1 MKHIFKSGILALL
14 ITMPSIT
21 ESIGQDLLFTLE
33 ECINYALENSTT
45 IGRAGNQVESQ
56 SSYLEQAKAERGPN
70 LMMSG
75 SETLS
80 SRNSYM
86 ASNPG
91 DGWERE
97 NSSYLDLG
105 LSSSLTLYN
114 GAKLKNAVQQGKTNL
129 LAAES
134 DIQTQ
139 EELISLEVLSAYI
152 YVLYYKE
159 QVKNSESQLEAT
171 EMQLEQASARKEAGV
186 MSPSDYLNIKSQY
199 SSDRTSLTASQSD
212 LRIGLVSLM
221 QLMNMPASSAFDIVD
236 PDIESLLI
244 QETET
249 DASMVYNVAL
259 GLQPGL
265 KTAELDL
272 ESAGLDIKLAKA
284 DALPSLSLTGGINSW
299 YSNTLTGI
307 SLGEQ
312 ISRQINPNAGLTL
325 SIPIYQRKKVKNNV
339 RQAEIQYENYQYNLV
354 DIKND
359 LRKAIEQAC
368 TDALTTQSLFDS
380 NSEQLKAEQE
390 SYRLAEEMF
399 AQGLLNSVDYM
410 TSKNNLTA
418 AENKLSQAKYNMVL
432 QNRIV
437 NYYLGD
443 PIKLK
448 KDEKETHPHYQPYK
462 STSNRRSFDIPGF
475 PERPLKLCI

>member
-1 MKHIFKSGILALL
+1 MNTYFKSSIFALL
-14 ITMPSIT
+14 LVGLAIK
-21 ESIGQDLLFTLE
+21 ESPAQDNLFSLE
-33 ECINYALENSTT
+33 ECISYALENSTT
-45 IGRAGNQVESQ
+45 MGRAGNQVESQ

-75 SETLS
+75 SESLS
-80 SRNSYM
+80 SRNSYL
-86 ASNPG
+86 ATNPG

-105 LSSSLTLYN
+105 LSSSLSLYN
-114 GAKLKNAVQQGKTNL
+114 GAKLKNAVQQGRTNL

-159 QVKNSESQLEAT
+159 QVKNSESQMKVT
-171 EMQLEQASARKEAGV
+171 EKQLEQATARREAGIL
-186 MSPSDYLNIKSQY
+186 SPSDFLNMKSQY
-199 SSDRTSLTASQSD
+199 ASDRANLIASQSD

-249 DASMVYNVAL
+249 DASVVYNVAL

-272 ESAGLDIKLAKA
+272 ESADLDIKLAKA
-284 DALPSLSLTGGINSW
+284 DALPVLSLTGGFNT
-299 YSNTLTGI
+299 YSSTQSGI

-312 ISRQINPNAGLTL
+312 ISRQINPSLGLAL

-339 RQAEIQYENYQYNLV
+339 MQAEIQYENYQYKLV

-380 NSEQLKAEQE
+380 NSEQLEAEQE

-399 AQGLLNSVDYM
+399 AQGLVNSVDYL

-418 AENKLSQAKYNMVL
+418 AENKLSQSKYNMVL

-443 PIKLK
+443 PIKL
-448 KDEKETHPHYQPYK
+448 
-462 STSNRRSFDIPGF
+462 
-475 PERPLKLCI
+475 

>member
-1 MKHIFKSGILALL
+1 MNTFYKSIIAVLL
-14 ITMPSIT
+14 LTVLTGT
-21 ESIGQDLLFTLE
+21 ESLAQDMLFSLE
-33 ECINYALENSTT
+33 DCISYALENSTT
-45 IGRAGNQVESQ
+45 MGRAGNQVESQ

-75 SETLS
+75 SESLS

-86 ASNPG
+86 ATNPG

-97 NSSYLDLG
+97 NSSYLDIG

-114 GAKLKNAVQQGKTNL
+114 GARLKNAILQGRTNL
-129 LAAES
+129 QAAET

-159 QVKNSESQLEAT
+159 QVKNSESQMEVT
-171 EMQLEQASARKEAGV
+171 EKQLEQANARREAGIL
-186 MSPSDYLNIKSQY
+186 SPSDFLNMKSQY
-199 SSDRTSLTASQSD
+199 ASDKASLIASQSD

-236 PDIESLLI
+236 PDIESLLF
-244 QETET
+244 QKTET

-272 ESAGLDIKLAKA
+272 ESAELDIILAKA
-284 DALPSLSLTGGINSW
+284 DALPALSLTGGINSW
-299 YSNTLTGI
+299 YSSTQTGI

-312 ISRQINPNAGLTL
+312 ISRQINPNLGLTL
-325 SIPIYQRKKVKNNV
+325 SIPIYQRKKVKNNIK
-339 RQAEIQYENYQYNLV
+339 QAEIQYENYQYNLV

-368 TDALTTQSLFDS
+368 TDAMTTQSLFDS
-380 NSEQLKAEQE
+380 NSEQLEAEQE

-399 AQGLLNSVDYM
+399 AQGLVNSVDYL

-418 AENKLSQAKYNMVL
+418 AENKLTQSKYNMVL

-443 PIKLK
+443 PIKL
-448 KDEKETHPHYQPYK
+448 
-462 STSNRRSFDIPGF
+462 
-475 PERPLKLCI
+475 

>member
-1 MKHIFKSGILALL
+1 MNTFYKSIIAA
-14 ITMPSIT
+14 
-21 ESIGQDLLFTLE
+21 LLFTVLTGTESLAQDMLFSLE
-33 ECINYALENSTT
+33 DCISYALENSTT
-45 IGRAGNQVESQ
+45 MGRAGNQVESQ

-75 SETLS
+75 SESLS
-80 SRNSYM
+80 SRTSYM
-86 ASNPG
+86 ATNPG

-97 NSSYLDLG
+97 NSSYLDIG

-129 LAAES
+129 LAAET

-159 QVKNSESQLEAT
+159 QVKNSESQMEVT
-171 EMQLEQASARKEAGV
+171 EKQLEQANARREAGIL
-186 MSPSDYLNIKSQY
+186 SPSDFLNMKSQY
-199 SSDRTSLTASQSD
+199 ASDKASLIASQSD

-236 PDIESLLI
+236 PDIESLLF
-244 QETET
+244 QKTET

-272 ESAGLDIKLAKA
+272 ESAELDIILAKA
-284 DALPSLSLTGGINSW
+284 DALPALSLTGGINSW
-299 YSNTLTGI
+299 YSSTQTGI

-312 ISRQINPNAGLTL
+312 ISRQINPNLGLTL
-325 SIPIYQRKKVKNNV
+325 SIPIYQRKKVKNNIK
-339 RQAEIQYENYQYNLV
+339 QAEIQYENYQYNLV

-368 TDALTTQSLFDS
+368 TDAMTTQSLFDS
-380 NSEQLKAEQE
+380 NSEQLEAEQE

-399 AQGLLNSVDYM
+399 AQGLVNSVDYL

-418 AENKLSQAKYNMVL
+418 AENKLTQSKYNMVL

-443 PIKLK
+443 PIKL
-448 KDEKETHPHYQPYK
+448 
-462 STSNRRSFDIPGF
+462 
-475 PERPLKLCI
+475 

>member
-1 MKHIFKSGILALL
+1 MNTFYKSIIAA
-14 ITMPSIT
+14 
-21 ESIGQDLLFTLE
+21 LLFTVLTGTESLAQDMLFSLE
-33 ECINYALENSTT
+33 DCISYALENSTT
-45 IGRAGNQVESQ
+45 MGRAGNQVESQ

-75 SETLS
+75 SESLS
-80 SRNSYM
+80 SRTSYM
-86 ASNPG
+86 ATNPG

-97 NSSYLDLG
+97 NSSYLDIG

-114 GAKLKNAVQQGKTNL
+114 GARLKNAILQGRTNL
-129 LAAES
+129 QAAET

-159 QVKNSESQLEAT
+159 QVKNSESQMEVT
-171 EMQLEQASARKEAGV
+171 EKQLEQANARREAGIL
-186 MSPSDYLNIKSQY
+186 SPSDFLNMKSQY
-199 SSDRTSLTASQSD
+199 ASDKASLIASQSD

-236 PDIESLLI
+236 PDIESLLF
-244 QETET
+244 QKTET

-272 ESAGLDIKLAKA
+272 ESAELDIILAKA
-284 DALPSLSLTGGINSW
+284 DALPALSLTGGINSW
-299 YSNTLTGI
+299 YSSTQTGI

-312 ISRQINPNAGLTL
+312 ISRQINPNLGLTL
-325 SIPIYQRKKVKNNV
+325 SIPIYQRKKVKNNIK
-339 RQAEIQYENYQYNLV
+339 QAEIQYENYQYNLV

-368 TDALTTQSLFDS
+368 TDAMTTQSLFDS
-380 NSEQLKAEQE
+380 NSEQLEAEQE

-399 AQGLLNSVDYM
+399 AQGLVNSVDYL

-418 AENKLSQAKYNMVL
+418 AENKLTQSKYNMVL

-443 PIKLK
+443 PIKL
-448 KDEKETHPHYQPYK
+448 
-462 STSNRRSFDIPGF
+462 
-475 PERPLKLCI
+475 

>member
-1 MKHIFKSGILALL
+1 MNTFYKSIIAALL
-14 ITMPSIT
+14 LTVLTGT
-21 ESIGQDLLFTLE
+21 ESLAQDMLFSLE
-33 ECINYALENSTT
+33 DCISYALENSTT
-45 IGRAGNQVESQ
+45 MGRAGNQVESQ

-75 SETLS
+75 SESLS

-86 ASNPG
+86 ATNPG

-97 NSSYLDLG
+97 NSSYLDIG

-114 GAKLKNAVQQGKTNL
+114 GARLKNAILQGRTNL
-129 LAAES
+129 QAAET

-159 QVKNSESQLEAT
+159 QVKNSESQMEVT
-171 EMQLEQASARKEAGV
+171 EKQLEQANARREAGIL
-186 MSPSDYLNIKSQY
+186 SPSDFLNMKSQY
-199 SSDRTSLTASQSD
+199 ASDKASLIASQSD

-236 PDIESLLI
+236 PDIESLLF
-244 QETET
+244 QKTET

-272 ESAGLDIKLAKA
+272 ESAELDIILAKA
-284 DALPSLSLTGGINSW
+284 DALPALSLTGGINSW
-299 YSNTLTGI
+299 YSSTQTGI

-312 ISRQINPNAGLTL
+312 ISRQINPNLGLTL
-325 SIPIYQRKKVKNNV
+325 SIPIYQRKKVKNNIK
-339 RQAEIQYENYQYNLV
+339 QAEIQYENYQYNLV

-368 TDALTTQSLFDS
+368 TDAMTTQSLFDS
-380 NSEQLKAEQE
+380 NSEQLEAEQE

-399 AQGLLNSVDYM
+399 AQGLVNSVDYL

-418 AENKLSQAKYNMVL
+418 AENKLTQSKYNMVL

-443 PIKLK
+443 PIKL
-448 KDEKETHPHYQPYK
+448 
-462 STSNRRSFDIPGF
+462 
-475 PERPLKLCI
+475 